1 MPQTQ
6 PLNPISSLPA
16 IPAGCRAAIA
26 RNALG
31 AAVTILAICAIAL
44 AEGRADDAF
53 ESTIPS
59 RGIEC
64 PHDRPAEA
72 TVAAVAAANHR
83 TFPASLDEKL
93 AGRVQVWKII
103 VLGAHDRTGAL
114 RAALD
119 ARCRV
124 GGLARAMLD
133 ASAFTADRAPRQ
145 VDLVVLSA
153 AEMGFKGESVSR
165 AAVYRRAAQ
174 LGLALCPSEVGPQ
187 LRLQYPDQP
196 AGEFLHIAMRPI
208 VTRQG
213 EHAAFIVGNG
223 GAGLLLIGSE
233 ARLER
238 SAPARQRFVFT
249 RPR

>member
-6 PLNPISSLPA
+6 PLNPICRLPA

-31 AAVTILAICAIAL
+31 AAVAILAIGAIGL

-53 ESTIPS
+53 ESTMPS
-59 RGIEC
+59 GGIEC
-64 PHDRPAEA
+64 QRDRPAEA
-72 TVAAVAAANHR
+72 SAAAVAAADHR
-83 TFPASLDEKL
+83 TFPASLDAKL
-93 AGRVQVWKII
+93 AGRLPIWKTI
-103 VLGAHDRTGAL
+103 VLGSPDGTDAL

-133 ASAFTADRAPRQ
+133 TTAVTADRAPAQ
-145 VDLVVLSA
+145 ADLVVLSA
-153 AEMGFKGESVSR
+153 AEMDFKGERVSR
-165 AAVYRRAAQ
+165 AAIYRRATQ
-174 LGLALCPSEVGPQ
+174 LGLTLCPSEVGPQ
-187 LRLQYPDQP
+187 LRLQYPNQP

-213 EHAAFIVGNG
+213 KQAAFIVGNG
-223 GAGLLLIGSE
+223 GAGLLLIGSD
-233 ARLER
+233 ARLDR
-238 SAPARQRFVFT
+238 PVPARQRFVFT